1 MNVHHLELFYY
12 VARHGGVSAAARHI
26 PYGIQQPAISAQII
40 QLEDSLGTTLFH
52 RRPFSLTKNGVDL
65 YAHLKPFF
73 EGLPDV
79 TARLRGSHPVHL
91 RIGAPETVQRDYMP
105 RILTRLKQRFPRMR
119 FTLST
124 GRADWMEQALLNQEI
139 DIGLGSLIGKRL
151 TGVRQEELLQVGMS
165 LLVPE
170 KSGYT
175 KASSFWERDRID
187 LPLIA
192 LPEEEPVCRLFQA
205 ELAKRKVEWFPSLE
219 VPNQELIVHY
229 VSQGFGVGLTLAA
242 SPDAAPPSGTRR
254 LLLSDFPVISY
265 GALWLGN
272 ANELQLA
279 FVEEA
284 SAEARAAASRKA

>member
-1 MNVHHLELFYY
+1 
-12 VARHGGVSAAARHI
+12 
-26 PYGIQQPAISAQII
+26 
-40 QLEDSLGTTLFH
+40 
-52 RRPFSLTKNGVDL
+52 
-65 YAHLKPFF
+65 
-73 EGLPDV
+73 
-79 TARLRGSHPVHL
+79 
-91 RIGAPETVQRDYMP
+91 
-105 RILTRLKQRFPRMR
+105 MR
-119 FTLST
+119 FTLET
-124 GRADWMEQALLNQEI
+124 GRADWMEKALLDQEI

-175 KASSFWERDRID
+175 KAASFWERDRID

-192 LPEEEPVCRLFQA
+192 LCEDEPVCRLFQA

-229 VSQGFGVGLTLAA
+229 VSQGFGAGLILAA
-242 SPDAAPPSGTRR
+242 NLKSAPPAGTRR
-254 LLLSDFPVISY
+254 LVLTDFPVIPY

-272 ANELQLA
+272 SNELQLA

-284 SAEARAAASRKA
+284 SAEAKAAAL